1 MKRREF
7 VGLLGGVAVGRWGR
21 APNRLHLS
29 RERDQGPAPLV
40 AIGPSQ
46 NMRLP
51 RRRMGFALSHSEMP

>member
-7 VGLLGGVAVGRWGR
+7 VRPGWRGGMAVGGAR
-21 APNRLHLS
+21 PNRLHLS

-51 RRRMGFALSHSEMP
+51 KKEDGVGPQSQ